1 MSRSAR
7 TAAQLASVALVL
19 ATGAAGGAIAAG
31 LPPAEGSAQGVI
43 APAPE
48 LSVPSLRGTETVTLD
63 GRDKPVILNFWASWC
78 EPCKRETPALIEFH
92 NLRPDVDVVGVAV
105 NDRTADSIRFADKLA
120 IPYQLGSDRSG
131 DAAARFD
138 VSGLP
143 TTLVIDADGRV
154 AAVFPG
160 EIDREQLVAFAD
172 QIAG

>member
-1 MSRSAR
+1 MRRALALLIGL
-7 TAAQLASVALVL
+7 AAILAL
-19 ATGAAGGAIAAG
+19 AGCSGAGGLGDGALQTVADPG
-31 LPPAEGSAQGVI
+31 DRR
-43 APAPE
+43 PAPE